1 MALELVKIVG
11 ASEVA
16 DLVRNYGYT
25 IKESFDEDV
34 VQILTDTES
43 VPSNANDIYNHSVK
57 PTKVTTRQVLARVRK
72 FVLVADGASE
82 IAAMTKDLEALR
94 LAKINAESNLKY
106 SEQKVAEIEGRLTIE
121 SAARAEIRA
130 DYDRESRERRA
141 LCEQLKKIEATLGK
155 AKAAFGEIEWA
166 KAVK

>member
-1 MALELVKIVG
+1 MALELVMIVG

-34 VQILTDTES
+34 VQTLTDTES
-43 VPSNANDIYNHSVK
+43 VPAGEHYSQPIFKASK
-57 PTKVTTRQVLARVRK
+57 TTTRQVLARVRK
-72 FVLVADGASE
+72 FVMVADGTSE
-82 IAAMTKDLEALR
+82 IAAMTKELEALR

-106 SEQKVAEIEGRLTIE
+106 SEQKVAEIEKRLTIE